1 MTTFSHSSPNREA
14 AVSGIILAG
23 GKSRRMGGIN
33 KALLRIGG
41 RRLVERTCAVLT
53 SLFTEVIVVTNSFE
67 DFQFLGLPMVSDLV
81 PGKGSLGGLYT
92 GLKACKHDWAFLV
105 ACDMPFLNRDA
116 ILHIVSQIR
125 NHDVVIPKIGHN
137 FEPLHAAY
145 SQKCLAHVEKLL
157 AEGDLKIIDLLPNV
171 NVLEVPEQDLRQF
184 DPQLRFILNLNT
196 PDDFKGAEELAAEID
211 RTKKS

>member
-1 MTTFSHSSPNREA
+1 
-14 AVSGIILAG
+14 
-23 GKSRRMGGIN
+23 MGGIN

-41 RRLVERTCAVLT
+41 RRLVERTSAVLT

-92 GLKACKHDWAFLV
+92 GLKACTHDWAFLV

-125 NHDVVIPKIGHN
+125 NHDVVIPKIGNN

-145 SQKCLAHVEKLL
+145 SRKCLPHVEKLL
-157 AEGDLKIIDLLPNV
+157 AKGDLKIIDLLPNV

-184 DPQLRFILNLNT
+184 DPQFRFILNLNT
-196 PDDFKGAEELAAEID
+196 PDDFKRAEELAAEID
-211 RTKKS
+211 RTKKP